1 MPDPQLKEREAG
13 GASGGARD
21 YRIYVVRNALAE
33 ASLIGGVFRDIA
45 RETDRLRSRLG
56 KVSYLLTVV
65 SSIGPVL
72 GARGSGVGRW
82 VGSAA
87 RTRVAFQ

>member
-1 MPDPQLKEREAG
+1 M
-13 GASGGARD
+13 
-21 YRIYVVRNALAE
+21 RNALAE

-56 KVSYLLTVV
+56 KANYLLTVV
-65 SSIGPVL
+65 SSMIPVL